1 MSQMKESQKRELAVI
16 VKADTQGSAEAIV
29 EALREIKSDKVTLNI
44 VTSSIGNVSATDINK
59 AGAGKAVVLGFSVA
73 CETGVQQQARH
84 DGVRVSTFRIIYE
97 LLDFVKQRMLDLL
110 PPEYKEAVRGHAEIK
125 VAFDIGKTGRVAGCQ
140 MLDGVL
146 RPDARYR
153 IFRKKEKIWD
163 GKISSLKHFQN
174 EVSEVTGSQECGI
187 FFNGYEDFQ
196 VGDLVECYVLEE
208 LPRTL

>member
-1 MSQMKESQKRELAVI
+1 M
-16 VKADTQGSAEAIV
+16 
-29 EALREIKSDKVTLNI
+29 
-44 VTSSIGNVSATDINK
+44 
-59 AGAGKAVVLGFSVA
+59 A

-110 PPEYKEAVRGHAEIK
+110 PPEYKEAIRGHAEIK

-153 IFRKKEKIWD
+153 IFRKKEKFGM
-163 GKISSLKHFQN
+163 GKYPLSSTSRMKFRKSPDHRNVVYSLMAMKTSRLAMLWNVMCWKSCHARFKR
-174 EVSEVTGSQECGI
+174 SW
-187 FFNGYEDFQ
+187 Y
-196 VGDLVECYVLEE
+196 
-208 LPRTL
+208 